1 MGGWVGGGSIASH
14 FYIYIYD
21 CRSRVQAPP
30 SPLSPQWYGEGDAD
44 AADNPE
50 EALQETPG
58 QGDGGLPRRHLARGR
73 GDATDKPEEASSR
86 LLADELVSLN
96 FFVFLRKWPHRPP
109 QDPPPMVADKWRTT
123 LQADKWRTSGGQVA
137 EPAL

>member
-58 QGDGGLPRRHLARGR
+58 QGEGACPGDTWPGEGAMQPISPRRPPAGSW
-73 GDATDKPEEASSR
+73 PM
-86 LLADELVSLN
+86 SL
-96 FFVFLRKWPHRPP
+96 
-109 QDPPPMVADKWRTT
+109 
-123 LQADKWRTSGGQVA
+123 
-137 EPAL
+137 